1 MRPGRRTY
9 KLTRGEQAVH
19 LLVCRSRVW
28 ESNPRPTHYE
38 GRPPPPLP
46 SLPAT
51 SLQHGSLGDAAAASL
66 DASSRHKPCHDD
78 VSDEGA
84 GTGWG
89 RHAMLGVILLG
100 SGDGNTCAYLLL
112 TRRDRNRCLTRW
124 PMCSATGTSAGLFTG
139 RVLRDNPRR
148 DGGSTSR
155 KMHLIGGDPAGRSAC
170 GMRSTPAPAGCSM
183 KDVLASQAE
192 GRAAISRASPLRGR
206 SGRGA

>member
-1 MRPGRRTY
+1 MPARSSTSTSMPVSSLTSRATAMVTDSRPGPHRRRQGAALWGQLRPGMRPGRRTY

-78 VSDEGA
+78 VSD
-84 GTGWG
+84 
-89 RHAMLGVILLG
+89 
-100 SGDGNTCAYLLL
+100 
-112 TRRDRNRCLTRW
+112 
-124 PMCSATGTSAGLFTG
+124 
-139 RVLRDNPRR
+139 
-148 DGGSTSR
+148 
-155 KMHLIGGDPAGRSAC
+155 
-170 GMRSTPAPAGCSM
+170 
-183 KDVLASQAE
+183 
-192 GRAAISRASPLRGR
+192 
-206 SGRGA
+206 